1 MANTYSSMIAQ
12 TVFAV
17 KYRNALIQQDW
28 REELFAVVGNLINET
43 DCKTLIVNG
52 VSDHVHCLF
61 GFKAKHSMSNV
72 MKSVKSKSSKWLN
85 ESNYLKSRFEWQDG
99 FGSFTYSY
107 GQIDQVYNYIKN
119 QEAHHKHVPFLE
131 EYEMMLNKYKVD
143 YEERYIFKEPE

>member
-28 REELFAVVGNLINET
+28 KEELFAVVGNLINET

-52 VSDHVHCLF
+52 VADHVHCLF

-99 FGSFTYSY
+99 YGSFTYSY

-119 QEAHHKHVPFLE
+119 QEAHHKQVTFLE
-131 EYEMMLNKYKVD
+131 EYETMLNKYKVD
-143 YEERYIFKEPE
+143 YEDRYIFNEPE